1 MRQKT
6 FYIILT
12 ALFLVPAMKVKSQQP
27 ESGEILQQLF
37 NGILD
42 TRNDEERIQL
52 NDSIIKIID
61 KYVESERI
69 LDHRF
74 TDLRYLG
81 QILSSDSRLKIITWN
96 LNLTDGTNKY
106 FCYLIRKGN
115 KGKSNQVFKLTGV
128 NMDEPPSINT
138 TYSEDNWYGA
148 LYYAVQPFRY
158 KRETYYILLGLD
170 YTNLLVS
177 TKIIDVLTFTEEGGI
192 IFGKECF
199 IKGDEK
205 RFRELLSYSSD
216 GVATL
221 RVNNRKSIIFDN
233 LVPVSQVRQNSPEY
247 YVPEFSFD
255 AYILKKGMWRFKE
268 NFEPKMR
275 R

>member
-61 KYVESERI
+61 KYVESERV

-81 QILSSDSRLKIITWN
+81 QILSPDSRLKIITWN

-106 FCYLIRKGN
+106 FCYVIRKAK
-115 KGKSNQVFKLTGV
+115 KGKPNEIFKLTAV

-138 TYSEDNWYGA
+138 TYSEENWYGA

-158 KRETYYILLGLD
+158 KRETCYVLLGLD

-177 TKIIDVLTFTEEGGI
+177 TKIIDVLTFTEDGGI
-192 IFGKECF
+192 IFGKDCF
-199 IKGDEK
+199 IKEGEK
-205 RFRELLSYSSD
+205 RFRELLKYSSD
-216 GVATL
+216 GVAIL
-221 RVNNRKSIIFDN
+221 RFNNRKSIIFDH
-233 LVPVSQVRQNSPEY
+233 LVPVSQFRQNSPDY

-268 NFEPKMR
+268 NYEPKMR

>member
-1 MRQKT
+1 MRQKA

-12 ALFLVPAMKVKSQQP
+12 ALFLVPAMKIKSQQP
-27 ESGEILQQLF
+27 ESGEILQELF
-37 NGILD
+37 YGIID
-42 TRNDEERIQL
+42 TRNNEERIQL

-61 KYVESERI
+61 KYVESERV

-81 QILSSDSRLKIITWN
+81 QILSPDSRLKIITWN

-106 FCYLIRKGN
+106 FCYLIRKAK
-115 KGKSNQVFKLTGV
+115 KGKPNEIFKLTAV

-138 TYSEDNWYGA
+138 TYSEENWYGA

-158 KRETYYILLGLD
+158 KRETCYVLLGLD

-177 TKIIDVLTFTEEGGI
+177 TKIIDVLTFTEDGGI
-192 IFGKECF
+192 IFGKDCF
-199 IKGDEK
+199 IREGEK
-205 RFRELLSYSSD
+205 RFRELLKYSSD
-216 GVATL
+216 GVAIL
-221 RVNNRKSIIFDN
+221 RFNNRKSIIFDH
-233 LVPVSQVRQNSPEY
+233 LVPVSQVRRNSPEY

-255 AYILKKGMWRFKE
+255 AYVLKKGMWRFKE
-268 NFEPKMR
+268 NYEPKMR

>member
-12 ALFLVPAMKVKSQQP
+12 ALFLVPAMKIKSQQP
-27 ESGEILQQLF
+27 ESGEILQELF
-37 NGILD
+37 YGIVD
-42 TRNDEERIQL
+42 TRNNEERIQL

-61 KYVESERI
+61 KYVESERV

-81 QILSSDSRLKIITWN
+81 QILSPDSRLKIITWN

-106 FCYLIRKGN
+106 FCYLIRKAK
-115 KGKSNQVFKLTGV
+115 KGKPNEIFKLTAV

-138 TYSEDNWYGA
+138 TYSEENWYGA

-158 KRETYYILLGLD
+158 KRETCYVLLGLD

-177 TKIIDVLTFTEEGGI
+177 TKIIDVLTFTEDGGI
-192 IFGKECF
+192 IFGKDCF
-199 IKGDEK
+199 IREGEK
-205 RFRELLSYSSD
+205 RFRELLKYSSD
-216 GVATL
+216 GVAIL
-221 RVNNRKSIIFDN
+221 RFNNRKSIIFDH
-233 LVPVSQVRQNSPEY
+233 LVPVSQVRRNSPEY

-255 AYILKKGMWRFKE
+255 AYVLKKGMWRFKE

>member
-1 MRQKT
+1 MRQKA

-12 ALFLVPAMKVKSQQP
+12 ALFLVPAMKIKSQQP
-27 ESGEILQQLF
+27 ESGEILQELF
-37 NGILD
+37 YGIVD
-42 TRNDEERIQL
+42 TRNNEERIQL

-61 KYVESERI
+61 KYVESERV

-81 QILSSDSRLKIITWN
+81 QILSPDSRLKIITWN

-106 FCYLIRKGN
+106 FCYLIRRAK
-115 KGKSNQVFKLTGV
+115 KGKPNEIFKLTGV

-138 TYSEDNWYGA
+138 TYSEEYWYGA

-158 KRETYYILLGLD
+158 KRETCYVLLGLD

-177 TKIIDVLTFTEEGGI
+177 TKIIDVLTFTEDGGI
-192 IFGKECF
+192 IFGKDCF
-199 IKGDEK
+199 IREGEK
-205 RFRELLSYSSD
+205 RFRELLKYSSD
-216 GVATL
+216 GVAIL
-221 RVNNRKSIIFDN
+221 RFNNRKSIIFDH
-233 LVPVSQVRQNSPEY
+233 LVPVSQVRRNSPDY

>member
-1 MRQKT
+1 MRQKA

-12 ALFLVPAMKVKSQQP
+12 ALFLVPAMKIKSQQP
-27 ESGEILQQLF
+27 ESGEILQELF
-37 NGILD
+37 YRIVD
-42 TRNDEERIQL
+42 TRNNEERIQL

-61 KYVESERI
+61 KYVESERV

-81 QILSSDSRLKIITWN
+81 QILSPDSRLKIITWN

-106 FCYLIRKGN
+106 FCYVIRKAK
-115 KGKSNQVFKLTGV
+115 KGKPNEIFKLTAV

-138 TYSEDNWYGA
+138 TYSEENWYGA

-158 KRETYYILLGLD
+158 KRETCYVLLGLD

-177 TKIIDVLTFTEEGGI
+177 TKIIDVLTFTEDGGI
-192 IFGKECF
+192 IFGKDCF
-199 IKGDEK
+199 IKEGEK
-205 RFRELLSYSSD
+205 RFRELLKYSSD
-216 GVATL
+216 GVAIL
-221 RVNNRKSIIFDN
+221 RFNNRKSIIFDH
-233 LVPVSQVRQNSPEY
+233 LVPVSQVRRNSPEY

-255 AYILKKGMWRFKE
+255 AYVLKKGMWRFKE

>member
-1 MRQKT
+1 MRQKA

-12 ALFLVPAMKVKSQQP
+12 ALFLVPAMKIKSQQP
-27 ESGEILQQLF
+27 ESGEILQELF
-37 NGILD
+37 YGIVD
-42 TRNDEERIQL
+42 TRNNEERIQL

-61 KYVESERI
+61 KYVESERV

-81 QILSSDSRLKIITWN
+81 QILSPDSRLKIITWN

-106 FCYLIRKGN
+106 FCYLIRKAK
-115 KGKSNQVFKLTGV
+115 KGKPNEIFKLTAV

-138 TYSEDNWYGA
+138 TYSEENWYGA

-158 KRETYYILLGLD
+158 KRETCYVLLGLD

-177 TKIIDVLTFTEEGGI
+177 TKIIDVLTFTEDGGI
-192 IFGKECF
+192 IFGKDCF
-199 IKGDEK
+199 IKEGEK
-205 RFRELLSYSSD
+205 RFRELLKYSSD
-216 GVATL
+216 GVAIL
-221 RVNNRKSIIFDN
+221 RFNNRKSIIFDH
-233 LVPVSQVRQNSPEY
+233 LVPVSQVRRNSPEY

-255 AYILKKGMWRFKE
+255 AYVLKKGMWRFKE

>member
-1 MRQKT
+1 MRQKA

-12 ALFLVPAMKVKSQQP
+12 ALFLVPAMKIKSQQP
-27 ESGEILQQLF
+27 ESGEILQELF
-37 NGILD
+37 YGIVD
-42 TRNDEERIQL
+42 TRNNEERIQL

-61 KYVESERI
+61 KYVESERV

-81 QILSSDSRLKIITWN
+81 QILSPDSRLKIITWN

-106 FCYLIRKGN
+106 FCYVIRKAK
-115 KGKSNQVFKLTGV
+115 KGKPNEIFKLTAV

-138 TYSEDNWYGA
+138 TYSEENWYGA

-158 KRETYYILLGLD
+158 KRETCYVLLGLD

-177 TKIIDVLTFTEEGGI
+177 TKIIDVLTFTEDGGI
-192 IFGKECF
+192 IFGKDCF
-199 IKGDEK
+199 IKEGEK
-205 RFRELLSYSSD
+205 RFRELLKYSSD
-216 GVATL
+216 GVAIL
-221 RVNNRKSIIFDN
+221 RFNNRKSIIFDH
-233 LVPVSQVRQNSPEY
+233 LVPVSQVRRNSPEY

-255 AYILKKGMWRFKE
+255 AYVLKKGMWRFKE

>member
-1 MRQKT
+1 MRQKV

-12 ALFLVPAMKVKSQQP
+12 ALFLVPAMKVKSQQTD
-27 ESGEILQQLF
+27 SGEILQELF
-37 NGILD
+37 NGIMD
-42 TRNDEERIQL
+42 TRNDKERIRL

-61 KYVESERI
+61 RYIASEWI

-81 QILSSDSRLKIITWN
+81 QILSPDSQLKIITWN

-106 FCYLIRKGN
+106 YCYLIRKGN
-115 KGKSNQVFKLTGV
+115 KRKSNQVFKLTGV

-138 TYSEDNWYGA
+138 TYSADNWYGA

-177 TKIIDVLTFTEEGGI
+177 TKIIDVLAFTEQGGI

-199 IKGDEK
+199 IKGGEE

-216 GVATL
+216 GVVTL
-221 RVNNRKSIIFDN
+221 RFNNRKSIIFDH
-233 LVPVSQVRQNSPEY
+233 LIPVSQVRQNSYEY

-255 AYILKKGMWRFKE
+255 AYVLKKGMWRFKE
-268 NFEPKMR
+268 NFEPRMR

>member
-1 MRQKT
+1 MRQKA

-12 ALFLVPAMKVKSQQP
+12 ALFLVPAMKIKSQQP
-27 ESGEILQQLF
+27 ESGEILQELF
-37 NGILD
+37 YGIID
-42 TRNDEERIQL
+42 TRNNEERIQL

-61 KYVESERI
+61 KYVESERV

-81 QILSSDSRLKIITWN
+81 QILSPDSRLKIITWN

-106 FCYLIRKGN
+106 FCYLIRKAK
-115 KGKSNQVFKLTGV
+115 KGKPNEIFKLTAV

-138 TYSEDNWYGA
+138 TYSEENWYGA

-158 KRETYYILLGLD
+158 KRETCYVLLGLD

-177 TKIIDVLTFTEEGGI
+177 TKIIDVLTFTEDGGI
-192 IFGKECF
+192 IFGKDCF
-199 IKGDEK
+199 IREGEK
-205 RFRELLSYSSD
+205 RFRELLKYSSD
-216 GVATL
+216 GVAIL
-221 RVNNRKSIIFDN
+221 RFNNRKSIIFDH
-233 LVPVSQVRQNSPEY
+233 LVPVSQVRRNSPEY

-255 AYILKKGMWRFKE
+255 AYVLKKGMWRFKE

>member
-1 MRQKT
+1 MRQKA

-42 TRNDEERIQL
+42 TRNDQERIQL

-221 RVNNRKSIIFDN
+221 RVHNRKSIIFDH

>member
-1 MRQKT
+1 MRQKA

-12 ALFLVPAMKVKSQQP
+12 ALFLVPAMKIKSQQP
-27 ESGEILQQLF
+27 ESGEILQELF
-37 NGILD
+37 YGIID
-42 TRNDEERIQL
+42 TRNNEERIQL

-61 KYVESERI
+61 KYVESERV

-81 QILSSDSRLKIITWN
+81 QILSPDSRLKIITWN

-106 FCYLIRKGN
+106 FCYLIRKAK
-115 KGKSNQVFKLTGV
+115 KGKPNEIFKLTAV

-138 TYSEDNWYGA
+138 TYSEENWYGA

-158 KRETYYILLGLD
+158 KRETCYVLLGLD

-177 TKIIDVLTFTEEGGI
+177 TKIIDVLTFTEDGGI
-192 IFGKECF
+192 IFGKDCF
-199 IKGDEK
+199 IREGEK
-205 RFRELLSYSSD
+205 RFRELLKYSSD
-216 GVATL
+216 GVAIL
-221 RVNNRKSIIFDN
+221 RFNNRKSIIFDH
-233 LVPVSQVRQNSPEY
+233 LVPVSQVRRNSPDY

-255 AYILKKGMWRFKE
+255 AYVLKKGMWRFKE
-268 NFEPKMR
+268 NYEPKMR

>member
-6 FYIILT
+6 FYIILI
-12 ALFLVPAMKVKSQQP
+12 ALFMVPAMKVKSQQP

-52 NDSIIKIID
+52 NDSIIKTID

-74 TDLRYLG
+74 ADLRYLG
-81 QILSSDSRLKIITWN
+81 QILSPDSRLKIITWN

-115 KGKSNQVFKLTGV
+115 KGKSNQVFKLAGV
-128 NMDEPPSINT
+128 NLDEPPSINT
-138 TYSEDNWYGA
+138 TYSANNWYGA

-216 GVATL
+216 GVVTL
-221 RVNNRKSIIFDN
+221 RFNNRKSIIFDH
-233 LVPVSQVRQNSPEY
+233 LIPVSQVRQNSPEY
-247 YVPEFSFD
+247 YIPEFSFD

>member
-1 MRQKT
+1 MRQKA

-12 ALFLVPAMKVKSQQP
+12 ALFLVPAMKIKSQQP
-27 ESGEILQQLF
+27 ESGEILQELF
-37 NGILD
+37 YGIID
-42 TRNDEERIQL
+42 TRNNEERIQL

-61 KYVESERI
+61 KYVESERV

-81 QILSSDSRLKIITWN
+81 QILSPDSRLKIITWN

-106 FCYLIRKGN
+106 FCYLIRKAK
-115 KGKSNQVFKLTGV
+115 KGKPNEIFKLTAV

-138 TYSEDNWYGA
+138 TYSEENWYGA

-158 KRETYYILLGLD
+158 KRETCYVLLGLD

-177 TKIIDVLTFTEEGGI
+177 TKIIDVLTFTEDGGI
-192 IFGKECF
+192 IFGKDCF
-199 IKGDEK
+199 IREGEK
-205 RFRELLSYSSD
+205 RFRELLKYSSD
-216 GVATL
+216 GVAIL
-221 RVNNRKSIIFDN
+221 RFNNRKSIIFDH
-233 LVPVSQVRQNSPEY
+233 LVPVSQVRRNSPDY

>member
-1 MRQKT
+1 MRQKA

-12 ALFLVPAMKVKSQQP
+12 ALFLVPAMKIKSQQP
-27 ESGEILQQLF
+27 ESGEILQELF
-37 NGILD
+37 YGIID
-42 TRNDEERIQL
+42 TRNNEERIQL

-61 KYVESERI
+61 KYVESERV

-81 QILSSDSRLKIITWN
+81 QILSPDSRLKIITWN

-106 FCYLIRKGN
+106 FCYLIRRAK
-115 KGKSNQVFKLTGV
+115 KGKPNEIFKLTAV

-138 TYSEDNWYGA
+138 TYSEENWYGA

-158 KRETYYILLGLD
+158 KRETCYVLLGLD

-177 TKIIDVLTFTEEGGI
+177 TKIIDVLTFTEDGGI
-192 IFGKECF
+192 IFGKDCF
-199 IKGDEK
+199 IREGEK
-205 RFRELLSYSSD
+205 RFRELLKYSSD
-216 GVATL
+216 GVAIL
-221 RVNNRKSIIFDN
+221 RFNNRKSIIFDH
-233 LVPVSQVRQNSPEY
+233 LVPVSQVRRNSPAY

-255 AYILKKGMWRFKE
+255 AYVLKKGMWRFKE
-268 NFEPKMR
+268 NYEPKMR

>member
-1 MRQKT
+1 MRQKA

-12 ALFLVPAMKVKSQQP
+12 ALFLVQAMKIKSQQP
-27 ESGEILQQLF
+27 ESGEILQELF
-37 NGILD
+37 YGIVD
-42 TRNDEERIQL
+42 TRNNEERIQL

-61 KYVESERI
+61 KYVESERV

-81 QILSSDSRLKIITWN
+81 QILSPDSRLKIITWN

-106 FCYLIRKGN
+106 FCYVIRKAK
-115 KGKSNQVFKLTGV
+115 KGKPNEIFKLTAV

-138 TYSEDNWYGA
+138 TYSEENWYGA

-158 KRETYYILLGLD
+158 KRETCYVLLGLD

-177 TKIIDVLTFTEEGGI
+177 TKIIDVLTFTEDGGI
-192 IFGKECF
+192 IFGKDCF
-199 IKGDEK
+199 IKEGEK
-205 RFRELLSYSSD
+205 RFRELLKYSSD
-216 GVATL
+216 GVAIL
-221 RVNNRKSIIFDN
+221 RFNNRKSIIFDH
-233 LVPVSQVRQNSPEY
+233 LVPVSQVRRNSPEY

-255 AYILKKGMWRFKE
+255 AYVLKKGMWRFKE

>member
-1 MRQKT
+1 MRQKA

-12 ALFLVPAMKVKSQQP
+12 ALFLVPAMKIKSQQP
-27 ESGEILQQLF
+27 ESGEILQELF
-37 NGILD
+37 YGIVD
-42 TRNDEERIQL
+42 TRNNEERIQL

-61 KYVESERI
+61 KYVESERV

-81 QILSSDSRLKIITWN
+81 QILSPDSRLKIITWN

-106 FCYLIRKGN
+106 FCYLIRRAK
-115 KGKSNQVFKLTGV
+115 KGKPNEIFKLTAV

-138 TYSEDNWYGA
+138 TYSEENWYGA

-158 KRETYYILLGLD
+158 KRETCYVLLGLD

-177 TKIIDVLTFTEEGGI
+177 TKIIDVLTFTEDGGI
-192 IFGKECF
+192 IFGKDCF
-199 IKGDEK
+199 IREGEK
-205 RFRELLSYSSD
+205 RFRELLKYSSD
-216 GVATL
+216 GVAIL
-221 RVNNRKSIIFDN
+221 RFNNRKSIIFDH
-233 LVPVSQVRQNSPEY
+233 LVPVSQVRRNSPDY

>member
-12 ALFLVPAMKVKSQQP
+12 ALFMVPAMKVKSQQP
-27 ESGEILQQLF
+27 ESGEILKQLF

-81 QILSSDSRLKIITWN
+81 QILSPDSRLKIITWN

-138 TYSEDNWYGA
+138 TYSADNWYGA

-158 KRETYYILLGLD
+158 KRETYYTLLGLD

-177 TKIIDVLTFTEEGGI
+177 TKIIDALTFTEEGGI

-216 GVATL
+216 GVVTL
-221 RVNNRKSIIFDN
+221 KVNNRKSIIFDH

>member
-1 MRQKT
+1 MRQKA

-12 ALFLVPAMKVKSQQP
+12 ALFLVPAMKIKSQQP
-27 ESGEILQQLF
+27 ESGEILQELF
-37 NGILD
+37 YGIVD
-42 TRNDEERIQL
+42 TRNNEERIQL

-61 KYVESERI
+61 KYVESERV

-81 QILSSDSRLKIITWN
+81 QILSPDSRLKIITWN

-106 FCYLIRKGN
+106 FCYLIRKAK
-115 KGKSNQVFKLTGV
+115 KGKPNEIFKLTAV

-138 TYSEDNWYGA
+138 TYSEENWYGA

-158 KRETYYILLGLD
+158 KRETCYVLLGLD

-177 TKIIDVLTFTEEGGI
+177 TKIIDVLTFTEDGGI
-192 IFGKECF
+192 IFGKDCF
-199 IKGDEK
+199 IREGEK
-205 RFRELLSYSSD
+205 RFRELLKYSSD
-216 GVATL
+216 GVAIL
-221 RVNNRKSIIFDN
+221 RFNNRKSIIFDH
-233 LVPVSQVRQNSPEY
+233 LVPVSQVRRNSPDY

>member
-1 MRQKT
+1 MRQKA

-12 ALFLVPAMKVKSQQP
+12 ALFLVPAMKIKSQQP
-27 ESGEILQQLF
+27 ESGEILQELF
-37 NGILD
+37 YGIVD
-42 TRNDEERIQL
+42 TRNNEERIQL

-61 KYVESERI
+61 KYVESERV

-81 QILSSDSRLKIITWN
+81 QILSPDSRLKIITWN

-106 FCYLIRKGN
+106 FCYLIRKAK
-115 KGKSNQVFKLTGV
+115 KGKPNEIFKLTAV

-138 TYSEDNWYGA
+138 TYSEENWYGA

-158 KRETYYILLGLD
+158 KRETCYVLLGLD

-177 TKIIDVLTFTEEGGI
+177 TKIIDVLTFTEDGGI
-192 IFGKECF
+192 IFGKDCF
-199 IKGDEK
+199 IREGEK
-205 RFRELLSYSSD
+205 RFRELLKYSSD
-216 GVATL
+216 GVAIL
-221 RVNNRKSIIFDN
+221 RFNNRKSIIFDH
-233 LVPVSQVRQNSPEY
+233 LVPVSQVRRNSPEY

-255 AYILKKGMWRFKE
+255 AYVLKKGMWRFKE
-268 NFEPKMR
+268 NYEPKMR

>member
-1 MRQKT
+1 MRQKA

-81 QILSSDSRLKIITWN
+81 QILSPDSRLKIITWN

-205 RFRELLSYSSD
+205 RFRELLRYSSD

-221 RVNNRKSIIFDN
+221 RVHNRKSIIFDH

>member
-1 MRQKT
+1 MRQKA

-12 ALFLVPAMKVKSQQP
+12 ALFLVPAMKIKSQQP
-27 ESGEILQQLF
+27 ESGEILQELF
-37 NGILD
+37 YGIID
-42 TRNDEERIQL
+42 TRNNEERIQL

-61 KYVESERI
+61 KYVESERV

-81 QILSSDSRLKIITWN
+81 QILSPDSRLKIITWN

-106 FCYLIRKGN
+106 FCYLIRRAK
-115 KGKSNQVFKLTGV
+115 KGKPNEIFKLTAV

-138 TYSEDNWYGA
+138 TYSEENWYGA

-158 KRETYYILLGLD
+158 KRETCYVLLGLD

-177 TKIIDVLTFTEEGGI
+177 TKIIDVLTFTEDGGI
-192 IFGKECF
+192 IFGKDCF
-199 IKGDEK
+199 IREGEK
-205 RFRELLSYSSD
+205 RFRELLKYSSD
-216 GVATL
+216 GVAIL
-221 RVNNRKSIIFDN
+221 RFNNRKSIIFDH
-233 LVPVSQVRQNSPEY
+233 LVPVSQVRRNSPDY

-255 AYILKKGMWRFKE
+255 AYVLKKGMWRFKE
-268 NFEPKMR
+268 NYEPKMR

>member
-1 MRQKT
+1 MRQKA

-12 ALFLVPAMKVKSQQP
+12 ALFLVPAMKIKSQQP
-27 ESGEILQQLF
+27 ESGEILQELF
-37 NGILD
+37 YGIVD
-42 TRNDEERIQL
+42 TRNNEERIQL

-61 KYVESERI
+61 KYVESERV

-81 QILSSDSRLKIITWN
+81 QILSPDSRLKIITWN

-106 FCYLIRKGN
+106 FCYLIRKAK
-115 KGKSNQVFKLTGV
+115 KGKPNEIFKLTAV

-138 TYSEDNWYGA
+138 TYSEENWYGA

-158 KRETYYILLGLD
+158 KRETCYVLLGLD

-177 TKIIDVLTFTEEGGI
+177 TKIIDVLTFTEDGGI
-192 IFGKECF
+192 IFGKDCF
-199 IKGDEK
+199 IREGEK
-205 RFRELLSYSSD
+205 RFRELLKYSSD
-216 GVATL
+216 GVAIL
-221 RVNNRKSIIFDN
+221 RFNNRKSIIFDH
-233 LVPVSQVRQNSPEY
+233 LVPVSQVRRNSPEY

-255 AYILKKGMWRFKE
+255 AYVLKKGMWRFKE